1 MKAID
6 IIMYLKAR
14 LPAFTDLFNDVF
26 TISLLTRSGTTV
38 TAITTTDHNLVD
50 DDLAHISDALS
61 PNPIISL
68 RLATANEKNEILN
81 YLKNKGREYRTL
93 FDMSI
98 VMAETANEHD
108 ITELWNDNEVTVS
121 GATEAEYNG
130 TNRLLRQQNRKNF
143 SYAISGTP
151 STPATGSP
159 ILIEDLAFGYNGLQ
173 QITVVNSTTFT
184 YEITGTPGSPAE
196 GTPKAKTNPRI
207 SGAVSAERC
216 VNSYTKQ
223 STNELWVYVVLGD
236 TVTSKDRNAL
246 SDATATRVPGYVYR
260 MRELSS
266 FTIYVFTPATSTIS
280 GRSQRDLMEDVNVY
294 LSKSI
299 LGAILSSEFVDST
312 PHMVIPI
319 AHGMFNDSG
328 AYIIH
333 KFDYEVSYD
342 ITIGDIVDPDVN
354 VAFRD
359 IKLKFRK
366 YFEDDNVEI
375 MSTQVDLDDKQL

>member
-26 TISLLTRSGTTV
+26 TISSLTRVGTTV
-38 TAITTTDHNLVD
+38 TAVTTTDHNLSN
-50 DDLAHISDALS
+50 DDLAHISGALS

-68 RLATANEKNEILN
+68 RLATENEKTEIIN
-81 YLKNKGREYRTL
+81 YLKSKGREYRTL
-93 FDMSI
+93 LSMSI
-98 VMAETANEHD
+98 VMAKTSNNHQ
-108 ITELWNDNEVTVS
+108 ITELWNDDEVIVS
-121 GATEAEYNG
+121 GATETDYNG
-130 TNRLLRQQNRKNF
+130 THRLVRQQNRKNF
-143 SYAISGTP
+143 SYAISETP

-159 ILIEDLAFGYNGLQ
+159 ILIENPPFGYNGLQ
-173 QITVVNSTTFT
+173 QITFINSTSFS

-207 SGAVSAERC
+207 SGAISAERC
-216 VNSYTKQ
+216 VNSYTVQ
-223 STNELWVYVVLGD
+223 STNELWAYVVLGD

-266 FTIYVFTPATSTIS
+266 FTIYVFTPSTAKIS

-299 LGAILSSEFVDST
+299 LGAIFASEFVDST
-312 PHMVIPI
+312 SHQVIPI
-319 AHGMFNDSG
+319 AHGLFNDSG

-342 ITIGDIVDPDVN
+342 ITVGDIVSPGVN

-375 MSTQVDLDDKQL
+375 MSTQVDLDDIPE